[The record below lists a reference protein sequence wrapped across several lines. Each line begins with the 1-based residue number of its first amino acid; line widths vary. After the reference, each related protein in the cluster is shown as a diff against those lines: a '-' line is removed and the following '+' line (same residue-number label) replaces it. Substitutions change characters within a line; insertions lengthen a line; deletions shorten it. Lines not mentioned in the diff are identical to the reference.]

1 MKKRMLYG
9 VANYEEIVAKNGYFI
24 DKTQYIERL
33 EEIENPVFL
42 RPRRF
47 GKSLWC
53 RILECYYS
61 IHQKDRFEELFGATW
76 IGNNP
81 TPLKNAFI
89 VLHLD
94 FSTVDYTGTLRDIE
108 VSFNA
113 TCNIKMKTLD
123 NLYRNWFQC
132 PVEIDFKAN
141 GNDNLKTILGHVS
154 RNDSPKLYVIID
166 EYDNFA
172 NQLITGRKDHL
183 YHQLTGDD
191 SFLKTFFKTLKE
203 GRKTGAIANVF
214 ITGVLPV
221 TMDELSSAFNIA
233 NFITLDASFENM
245 LGFTQSEV
253 NGLLD
258 DICRDYNISLPQRRE
273 IETIIVNHYNGYHFL
288 SPDIEAV
295 FNPTLLA
302 YFFDQFCRHRKFPR
316 FLTDM
321 NLRTDLSWVKR
332 ITSAHPGSTEEFVD
346 HLVTHGSIRYD
357 SASLITKFDMKQ
369 FFDKGFFP
377 ISFYY
382 LGMLTIQDDFYLNLP
397 NLNMR
402 QIFIEYFNELHQIDV
417 STRFTEI
424 MESFVMQPD
433 IESLFSGYWREY
445 VSQLPEAIFAQVNEN
460 FYRTTFYELCSRYLS
475 SWLAFTVESSYPQ
488 GKSDLEFIGKFHEK
502 FAGRRWVIEFK
513 YYSNAEL
520 AKIKTT
526 VENFTLQQ
534 ADTEQIRGYAAGLR
548 SQYAEAIISLHV
560 IYCFGNQ
567 GFRVFEVAN
576 P

>member
-1 MKKRMLYG
+1 MKKRILYG

-61 IHQKDRFEELFGATW
+61 IHQKDRFEELFGNTW

-81 TPLKNAFI
+81 TPLKNAFL

-94 FSTVDYTGTLRDIE
+94 FSVIYPGNDVKLIQKN
-108 VSFNA
+108 FNHH
-113 TCNIKMKTLD
+113 CNIKMNRLTQRHAESVPSITPINVQNEASANLESLLD
-123 NLYRNWFQC
+123 WIAMNNL
-132 PVEIDFKAN
+132 P
-141 GNDNLKTILGHVS
+141 
-154 RNDSPKLYVIID
+154 PLYVIID

-172 NQLITGRKDHL
+172 NQLITGRRDDVYKR
-183 YHQLTGDD
+183 LTADD

-221 TMDELSSAFNIA
+221 TMDELASAYNIA
-233 NFITLDASFENM
+233 RFITLSDRFEAM
-245 LGFTQSEV
+245 LGFTQAEV
-253 NGLLD
+253 DQVVD
-258 DICRDYNISLPQRRE
+258 DIYADYEFDRSSQKEVHTLLRS
-273 IETIIVNHYNGYHFL
+273 HYNGYHFANG
-288 SPDIEAV
+288 DGEAIY
-295 FNPTLLA
+295 NSTLVMHFLVE
-302 YFFDQFCRHRKFPR
+302 FCESGGRIPE
-316 FLTDM
+316 FLTDL
-321 NLRTDLSWVKR
+321 NLRTDLSWVRR
-332 ITSAHPGSTEEFVD
+332 ITTSYPGSTEEFVD
-346 HLVTHGSIRYD
+346 GLVTLNTIKYD
-357 SASLITKFDMKQ
+357 RNFLITKFDMKQ

-382 LGMLTIQDDFYLNLP
+382 LGMLTIQDRFTMKLP
-397 NLNMR
+397 NLNIR
-402 QIFIEYFNELHQIDV
+402 QIFVEYFNELHQIDV
-417 STRFTEI
+417 STRYAEI
-424 MESFVMQPD
+424 METFIMQPD
-433 IESLFSGYWREY
+433 IESLFAGYWREY
-445 VSQLPEAIFAQVNEN
+445 VSQLPEAIFQQVNDN

-488 GKSDLEFIGKFHEK
+488 GKSNLEFIGKFHEK

-520 AKIKTT
+520 TKMKTT
-526 VENFTLQQ
+526 VDKFTLKE
-534 ADTEQIRGYAAGLR
+534 ADTEQIRGYATGLR
-548 SQYAEAIISLHV
+548 SQYAEARISLHV

-567 GFRVFEVAN
+567 GFRVFDVR
-576 P
+576 